1 MTSFFGSKPASGID
15 YRRLYEF
22 RFRHVSPS
30 SRAGVWREIADTVH
44 EWMGRPQC
52 VLDVAAG
59 SGEFINAITARERWA
74 VDVVDF
80 LDETPDVTK
89 IIGDIREIEL
99 PEARFDGVF
108 VSNFLEHLV
117 DAEEVGAVLQRL
129 RRSMAPGGRIAVLGP
144 NFRHCSK
151 AYFDC
156 ADHRV
161 VLTHL
166 SVEEHLYAAGYSI
179 DRVVSQF
186 LPFSFR
192 GILPTHPLLVRTYM
206 RVPAAWRVLGK
217 QYLVLATNPAER

>member
-1 MTSFFGSKPASGID
+1 MTSFFGARSASGID

-22 RFRHVSPS
+22 RFRNVSTS
-30 SRAGVWREIADTVH
+30 SRAGVWREIADAVH
-44 EWMGRPQC
+44 GWMGRPQC

-59 SGEFINAITARERWA
+59 SGEFINAITAREKWA

-80 LDETPDVTK
+80 LDDRQDTRK
-89 IIGDIREIEL
+89 IIGDIREVDL
-99 PEARFDGVF
+99 PEAHFDGVF

-129 RRSMAPGGRIAVLGP
+129 RRSMAPGGSIAVLGP
-144 NFRHCSK
+144 NFRHCPK

-179 DRVVSQF
+179 DRVVAQF

-192 GILPTHPLLVRTYM
+192 GLLPTDPRLVRAYL
-206 RVPAAWRVLGK
+206 RIPAAWRVLGK
-217 QYLVLATNPAER
+217 QYLVMATNPA